1 MSVVYMTK
9 DTGSI
14 HQEGNRLIIKVAE
27 LLEEMAFRIQESV
40 FVGEFTAQDL
50 KKAKAGIKKLVHVNG
65 EQGDIDSVHI
75 YPLCDACWKKVW
87 QLGSGTGLE
96 RVIIV

>member
-14 HQEGNRLIIKVAE
+14 HQEGNRLIIKVAD

-50 KKAKAGIKKLVHVNG
+50 KKGKSRYQKIGACQWRAGR
-65 EQGDIDSVHI
+65 
-75 YPLCDACWKKVW
+75 Y
-87 QLGSGTGLE
+87 
-96 RVIIV
+96 